1 MNQQTTAKALKV
13 VEYTNKKLS
22 AWYVNAKEEY
32 GINGFG
38 VSRFDAVTN
47 SIVIDFSENGHTSTF
62 VVEDW
67 SDEAIEY
74 SFDVWMEFGECVEC

>member
-1 MNQQTTAKALKV
+1 MNQQTTAKSIKV
-13 VEYTNKKLS
+13 VEYTNKRLS
-22 AWYVNAKEEY
+22 AWYANAKEEY
-32 GINGFG
+32 NIDGFG
-38 VSRFDAVTN
+38 ASRFDATRN

-74 SFDVWMEFGECVEC
+74 SFNVWMEVGECAEC